1 MKPARAAFVLPFLSF
16 ALSLVLPVL
25 MYAQIPQAMC
35 RETLEVWVRDKS
47 LNAKWN
53 NDRTAV
59 ILVRGGVEYVCS
71 CLDQNRPPVCKPA
84 ARAAVKTKVAPP
96 GAKPGL
102 RPDRPAR
109 PSASDF
115 EKQKRELLREL
126 EASGRFE
133 PVPGDPVPALH
144 SSLGAH
150 PPAVRARVESAAREL
165 ASGTP
170 AVKEGILRDI
180 EGAIEPR
187 GADAAAVVRSFK
199 VEAGKVPPL
208 AKRFDDLRVGDVLLV
223 RQPADMTSLDFY
235 KSGWIIFVDKALT
248 WSLRPRA
255 SHTFLFVKEVDGV
268 KLFLDNMPGQGT
280 RVKTEA
286 QIEAEYA
293 GLEMDVARPVSAFDA
308 DLLWKAARE
317 TGIKSLKEFAAR
329 GDNWIDSTD
338 YGPYGDNDMVCSET
352 VRWALVKAGMAI
364 PGTSSRI
371 KKFVADVT
379 YGPSDFYVD
388 STNFLI
394 VPLERLGKRDG
405 GRP

>member
-1 MKPARAAFVLPFLSF
+1 MKPARAAFALPFLSF
-16 ALSLVLPVL
+16 ALSLLLPIL
-25 MYAQIPQAMC
+25 IYAQIPQAMC

-47 LNAKWN
+47 LNARWN
-53 NDRTAV
+53 SDRTAV
-59 ILVRGGVEYVCS
+59 IMVRGGVEYVCS
-71 CLDQNRPPVCKPA
+71 CPDQNRPPACKPA
-84 ARAAVKTKVAPP
+84 APAAVKTKVSPA
-96 GAKPGL
+96 GGKPGP

-109 PSASDF
+109 PSAPDF
-115 EKQKRELLREL
+115 EKEKRELLREL
-126 EASGRFE
+126 EVLGRFE
-133 PVPGDPVPALH
+133 PVPGDSVPAIVA
-144 SSLGAH
+144 SIGAH
-150 PPAVRARVESAAREL
+150 PPAVRARVETAAREL
-165 ASGTP
+165 ASGAP

-180 EGAIEPR
+180 EGTIGPR
-187 GADAAAVVRSFK
+187 GADAPAVVRSFK
-199 VEAGKVPPL
+199 LKAGQVAPL

-223 RQPADMTSLDFY
+223 RQPDDMTSLDFY
-235 KSGWIIFVDKALT
+235 KAGWIIILDKALT

-293 GLEMDVARPVSAFDA
+293 GLKMDVARPISAFDA

-329 GDNWIDSTD
+329 GDNWIDTTD

-352 VRWALVKAGMAI
+352 VRWALVRAGMAI

-394 VPLERLGKRDG
+394 VPLERLGERNG